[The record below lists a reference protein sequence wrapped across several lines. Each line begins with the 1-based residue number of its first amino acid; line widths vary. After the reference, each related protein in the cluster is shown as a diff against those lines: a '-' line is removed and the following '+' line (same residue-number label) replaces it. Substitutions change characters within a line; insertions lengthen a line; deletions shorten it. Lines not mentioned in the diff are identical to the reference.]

1 MISSNKLPYRRVRPR
16 KDKRAHEKVP
26 ILCKM
31 CGTKIRT
38 LYPTRQRYCSIACRS
53 RAQRSRIRYR
63 AWKEEQRKL
72 YKLQEMDAHNAR
84 WRDVQKIMNLSDTEL
99 HACTADELQ
108 RHVDQLRALDEALQD
123 QISALLKLKQAKA
136 EETAC

>member
-1 MISSNKLPYRRVRPR
+1 
-16 KDKRAHEKVP
+16 
-26 ILCKM
+26 
-31 CGTKIRT
+31 
-38 LYPTRQRYCSIACRS
+38 
-53 RAQRSRIRYR
+53 
-63 AWKEEQRKL
+63 
-72 YKLQEMDAHNAR
+72 MDAHNAR